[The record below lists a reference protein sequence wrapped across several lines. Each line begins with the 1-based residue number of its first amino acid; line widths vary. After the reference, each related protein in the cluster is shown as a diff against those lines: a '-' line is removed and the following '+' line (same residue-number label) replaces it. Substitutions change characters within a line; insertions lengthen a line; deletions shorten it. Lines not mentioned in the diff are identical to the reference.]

1 MNTRILILLTF
12 LTPLLARAD
21 EEAERAA
28 LRQIKAAY
36 EDAVN
41 HDKVAAFAPH
51 LAADATGV
59 MLTDEEI
66 SGAAGLEAYWQK
78 IKTLIGPGGSYRV
91 AVNVGKTDLH
101 GTVAVSRGTTS
112 DEVKTAAGKEFRWQS
127 HWTAVLVQDGGAWK
141 VTRLHAS
148 MDPLHNPFVTATATV
163 THWIYAGGGA
173 LAGLLIGALAA
184 RRKARGM

>member
-1 MNTRILILLTF
+1 MNTRILILATLH
-12 LTPLLARAD
+12 LPAIARAD

-41 HDKVAAFAPH
+41 HDQVAAFAPH

-66 SGAAGLEAYWQK
+66 SGAAGLEAYWRK
-78 IKTLIGPGGSYRV
+78 IKTLIGAGGSYHV
-91 AVNVGKTDLH
+91 AVNVDKTDLR
-101 GTVAVSRGTTS
+101 GVVAISRGTTN

-127 HWTAVLVQDGGAWK
+127 HWTAVLVQDAGAWK

-148 MDPLHNPFVTATATV
+148 MDPLHNPFVNATASV
-163 THWIYAGGGA
+163 MHWIYAGGGV
-173 LAGLLIGALAA
+173 LAGMLIGVIAA
-184 RRKARGM
+184 RRRKI